1 MEEKSTVYLDFLRVA
16 ACILVVCVHVSA
28 SFIEEIPVESLN
40 FKIMNTFDCFA
51 MLGVPIFVMISGA
64 LVLSERY
71 EGSIKKL
78 YGKKIM
84 RLAVVYFF
92 ACLLYNIETFIENG
106 FAFTFEN
113 VKQEIV
119 LETLLGKGKYHLWF
133 LPMLISLYLITPF
146 IRPFVSDLK
155 KCLLFLGLYF
165 LFGILLPTVI
175 LFEIPYW
182 RILWSL
188 SEQLPNYLFNGYLG
202 YYVLGHVLHEFLP
215 RLKRKFLLGI
225 AGVGIISFGIEVYV
239 CNLYSVKTGRLSTI
253 LNNPLLLTAFL
264 SSTALFV
271 LAMHIP
277 YRRGTVWAWLKRY
290 TLGIYLLHPFL
301 VGWGRR
307 LGWTTLFAPAVVAIP
322 LSVVLMTVLT
332 FIFTYLLSK
341 IPGIR
346 KWI

>member
-16 ACILVVCVHVSA
+16 ACILIVCVHVSA

-40 FKIMNTFDCFA
+40 FKVMNAFDCFA
-51 MLGVPIFVMISGA
+51 ILGVPVFVMISGA
-64 LVLSERY
+64 LMLSEKR
-71 EGSIKKL
+71 EENIKNL
-78 YGKKIM
+78 YGKKM
-84 RLAVVYFF
+84 LRLAVVYFF
-92 ACLLYNIETFIENG
+92 ALLFYDTETFIENG

-113 VKQEIV
+113 VKQEII
-119 LETLLGKGKYHLWF
+119 LEALLGKGKYHLWF

-165 LFGILLPTVI
+165 LFGILIPTML
-175 LFEIPYW
+175 LFDIPYR
-182 RILWSL
+182 RIVVSF
-188 SEQLPNYLFNGYLG
+188 SEQLTNYLFNGYVG
-202 YYVLGHVLHEFLP
+202 YYVLGHVLHKFLP
-215 RLKRKFLLGI
+215 RLKGKFLLGI
-225 AGVGIISFGIEVYV
+225 AGVGLVSFGIEVYV
-239 CNLYSVKTGRLSTI
+239 CNLYSVNTGQLSAI

-264 SSTALFV
+264 SSTTLFV

-277 YRRGTVWAWLKRY
+277 YRRGAVWAWLKRY

-301 VGWGRR
+301 IGWSRH